1 MSYWMRRSAYTN
13 GRPFKPG
20 LAITD
25 RAFPMANSTQGDS
38 KEEPAV
44 SSFLTVACCSDDEW
58 ALSCSPEDKDP
69 TDTSL
74 IENWIDA

>member
-1 MSYWMRRSAYTN
+1 
-13 GRPFKPG
+13 
-20 LAITD
+20 
-25 RAFPMANSTQGDS
+25 MANSTRGDS

-44 SSFLTVACCSDDEW
+44 SSFPTVACCSDDEW
-58 ALSCSPEDKDP
+58 ALSCSLEDQEP